1 MLKLLEQYKWV
12 IVILVVCLIGI
23 GSLIYAPKTSDE
35 FVLETSKV
43 KENQLEENQMVEN
56 QIEEIGEGT
65 ENTLEK
71 TVTTALQLVPVYI
84 CGEVKH
90 PDVYYIEED
99 ALVKDIVNMAGGFTE
114 VANKEYLNLASKV
127 QANGK
132 IIVPRIGEEIDK
144 SLDSYDNSE
153 SANLEEQ
160 VDCININTASV
171 AELQR
176 LQGIGEK
183 KATAIKDYREKIGGF
198 KSIEELTEVPNIGDK
213 TFENI
218 KDIITVQ

>member
-1 MLKLLEQYKWV
+1 MLKLLEQYKFI
-12 IVILVVCLIGI
+12 IVLLVVCLIGI
-23 GSLIYAPKTSDE
+23 GSFVYEPKTSNE
-35 FVLETSKV
+35 FVLETGIVEES
-43 KENQLEENQMVEN
+43 QLEENKLEE
-56 QIEEIGEGT
+56 IEE
-65 ENTLEK
+65 NTQVE
-71 TVTTALQLVPVYI
+71 TVTTTLQLVPIYI

-99 ALVKDIVNMAGGFTE
+99 ALVKDVVKMAGGFTE
-114 VANKEYLNLASKV
+114 AANKEYLNLASKV

-132 IIVPRIGEEIDK
+132 IVVPKVGEEIDK
-144 SLDSYDNSE
+144 SLDSYDNSK
-153 SANLEEQ
+153 SVNLEAHTAY
-160 VDCININTASV
+160 ININTASV
-171 AELQR
+171 EELQN

-183 KATAIKDYREKIGGF
+183 KANAIKDYREKIGGF